1 MRGAKETM
9 LNILIVDDH
18 AIVRRGLREII
29 QETIFRDTC
38 FDEAASGRE
47 ALQKIACHH
56 YDLVLLD
63 ISMPGRNGLD
73 TLKGIKAEKPNLPVL
88 VLSMYPEDQFAM
100 RSYRAG
106 ASGYITKESAPDE
119 LQVAVGKI
127 LQGRKYISPFCSEML
142 LSELRNEK
150 VTCEAPHLR
159 LSNREYHVACLI
171 VAGKPLKEIALELVL
186 SDKTI
191 STYRTRIL
199 TKMNIKTNAEL
210 INYAIKHKMV
220 NID

>member
-1 MRGAKETM
+1 M

-29 QETIFRDTC
+29 LETVSMDTG
-38 FDEAASGRE
+38 FDEASSGRE
-47 ALQKIACHH
+47 ALQKTTGNA

-73 TLKGIKAEKPNLPVL
+73 TLKDIKALKPDLPVL
-88 VLSMYPEDQFAM
+88 VMSMYPEEQFAM

-106 ASGYITKESAPDE
+106 ASGYITKESAPEE
-119 LQVAVGKI
+119 LQVAVNKI
-127 LQGRKYISPFCSEML
+127 LHGRKYISSYCSEIL
-142 LSELRNEK
+142 LSELKNEK
-150 VTCEAPHLR
+150 ATSESPHLI

-171 VAGKPLKEIALELVL
+171 ASGKSLKDIALELVL

-191 STYRTRIL
+191 STYRSRIL
-199 TKMNIKTNAEL
+199 NKMNLKTNAEL
-210 INYAIKHKMV
+210 INYAIKNKMV
-220 NID
+220 NMD

>member
-1 MRGAKETM
+1 M

-18 AIVRRGLREII
+18 AVVRRGLREII
-29 QETIFRDTC
+29 QETISRNAG

-47 ALQKIACHH
+47 ALQKIAQHN

-73 TLKGIKAEKPNLPVL
+73 TLKAIKVEKPNLPVL

-100 RSYRAG
+100 RSFRAG
-106 ASGYITKESAPDE
+106 ASGYITKESAPEE
-119 LQVAVGKI
+119 LQIAINKI
-127 LQGRKYISPFCSEML
+127 LLGRNYLSSYFSEKL

-150 VTCEAPHLR
+150 VTSESPHLI

-171 VAGKPLKEIALELVL
+171 ASGKSLKEIALELVL

-191 STYRTRIL
+191 STYRSRIL
-199 TKMNIKTNAEL
+199 NKMNLKTNAEL